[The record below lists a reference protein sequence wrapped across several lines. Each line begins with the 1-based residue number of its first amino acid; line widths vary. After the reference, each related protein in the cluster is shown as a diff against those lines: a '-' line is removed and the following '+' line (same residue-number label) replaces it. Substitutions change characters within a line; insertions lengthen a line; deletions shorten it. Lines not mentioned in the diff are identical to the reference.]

1 MRHLVFFN
9 TAKTASVYLFN
20 FFSSTVLRNRKS
32 PVYSC
37 AKEIV
42 VLFNRETVLECKHL
56 KEALY
61 SLFNIFNKYNLAP
74 IVVIAFHNNLYSK
87 YTLHVVTCGYP
98 PHARLVSNY
107 FFFPFLLLP
116 QMQCS
121 CILKKKNVFHHGFR
135 GVVIYSHCGAFVRP
149 SMCPLCGVSYDGAHP
164 SQFRIHGFFKG
175 RKVRLKKYDIWASRD
190 HRYANTIHGHGPERG
205 KLS

>member
-1 MRHLVFFN
+1 MPVIASGAGVHTEAIADMLTIFTQKMRHLVFFN

-61 SLFNIFNKYNLAP
+61 SLFNNIANNYNMRPKRGTPLRSQGHLLSRYQVTRSLIFTKMDTTQHRSQ
-74 IVVIAFHNNLYSK
+74 V
-87 YTLHVVTCGYP
+87 G
-98 PHARLVSNY
+98 
-107 FFFPFLLLP
+107 FL
-116 QMQCS
+116 
-121 CILKKKNVFHHGFR
+121 N
-135 GVVIYSHCGAFVRP
+135 
-149 SMCPLCGVSYDGAHP
+149 
-164 SQFRIHGFFKG
+164 
-175 RKVRLKKYDIWASRD
+175 
-190 HRYANTIHGHGPERG
+190 
-205 KLS
+205 

>member
-1 MRHLVFFN
+1 MCKNYAARCRQLQELLYKINRITLSTLSSEQYRVIRYIPIIRLDILPVIASGAGVHTEAIADMLTIFTQKMRHLVFFN
-9 TAKTASVYLFN
+9 SAKLASLYLFN

-74 IVVIAFHNNLYSK
+74 IVVITLHNNLYSK
-87 YTLHVVTCGYP
+87 YTLHVTCGYP

-107 FFFPFLLLP
+107 FFFYFFIFYKSKRP
-116 QMQCS
+116 
-121 CILKKKNVFHHGFR
+121 KKV
-135 GVVIYSHCGAFVRP
+135 
-149 SMCPLCGVSYDGAHP
+149 
-164 SQFRIHGFFKG
+164 
-175 RKVRLKKYDIWASRD
+175 
-190 HRYANTIHGHGPERG
+190 
-205 KLS
+205 